1 MVVKLRRGWQA
12 AVAGEERRASPSPV
26 ESVVALA
33 ATRARRTRRYEYH
46 LPNSGRALNRQL
58 SAWEALRCS
67 TLRGDNEA
75 RGVIEAGD

>member
-1 MVVKLRRGWQA
+1 MLISLSSVVVKLRRGWQA

-26 ESVVALA
+26 ESMVALA

-58 SAWEALRCS
+58 SA
-67 TLRGDNEA
+67 
-75 RGVIEAGD
+75 